1 LKTEYDA
8 NVLHVQPDCQRTSAP
23 EIVSP
28 AAPFPEP
35 WEIPPRAG
43 LAYLATNDSSTN
55 WIRAR
60 EVLTKMSTI
69 KIVAA

>member
-8 NVLHVQPDCQRTSAP
+8 DVLHVQPDYQRTSTP

-28 AAPFPEP
+28 AAPFPGP

-43 LAYLATNDSSTN
+43 LAYLATNDPGTN
-55 WIRAR
+55 WIRAKK
-60 EVLTKMSTI
+60 VLTKMSTI
-69 KIVAA
+69 KILAA

>member
-8 NVLHVQPDCQRTSAP
+8 NVLHVQPDYQRSSALK
-23 EIVSP
+23 IVSP
-28 AAPFPEP
+28 AAPFPGH
-35 WEIPPRAG
+35 WEIPSKAG
-43 LAYLATNDSSTN
+43 LAYLATNNPGTN

-69 KIVAA
+69 AILAA